1 MQVLRSWLVS
11 CWLLLVVVVVVLDV
25 GGDGVWS
32 VFPGRLLSNN
42 VLVLGGKWVLLA
54 VTALNR

>member
-11 CWLLLVVVVVVLDV
+11 CRLLLVVVVVVPDV

-32 VFPGRLLSNN
+32 VFPGRLISDNF
-42 VLVLGGKWVLLA
+42 LVLGGQWVLLA
-54 VTALNR
+54 VSALNR

>member
-1 MQVLRSWLVS
+1 MQVLRSWLVG